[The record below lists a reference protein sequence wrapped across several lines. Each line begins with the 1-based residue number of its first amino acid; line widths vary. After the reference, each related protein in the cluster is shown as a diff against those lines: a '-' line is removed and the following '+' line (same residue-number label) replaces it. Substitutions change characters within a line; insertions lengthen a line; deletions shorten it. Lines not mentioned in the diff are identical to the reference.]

1 MRSRDTTILEQ
12 EWLISSSR
20 ISGMGDSSIRVS
32 CRSSPRPAAGS
43 SASSPDAMLPLLP
56 MAVGR
61 SSLYSDDSCSS
72 VNSPVLLPQA
82 PSPIFTEGSRW
93 NRTTLSSANEW
104 MWESLGTYSESRM
117 ANMRSNCLPQKGDS
131 SLSSWRT
138 LAAPKQLRSVRLEE
152 ENTICGP
159 CRSIWLAGLLFHCS
173 KKIN

>member
-1 MRSRDTTILEQ
+1 
-12 EWLISSSR
+12 
-20 ISGMGDSSIRVS
+20 
-32 CRSSPRPAAGS
+32 
-43 SASSPDAMLPLLP
+43 
-56 MAVGR
+56 
-61 SSLYSDDSCSS
+61 
-72 VNSPVLLPQA
+72 
-82 PSPIFTEGSRW
+82 
-93 NRTTLSSANEW
+93 
-104 MWESLGTYSESRM
+104 M